1 MDNKLFISYTE
12 NDSEIIS
19 GLLKKLNS
27 NKIKISLD
35 NEEADI
41 YENWGR
47 RHRIDLEKST
57 VFIPLISRNY
67 LNSRKSLQEIGAAI
81 GAEKRILP
89 FQIEPL
95 HIPAFIVK
103 YSILDCSK
111 LSILKLQDLLVE
123 AICNELSIENV
134 DKLPGVSSNT
144 GNFTPTPTPM
154 SISRRYK

>member
-1 MDNKLFISYTE
+1 
-12 NDSEIIS
+12 
-19 GLLKKLNS
+19 
-27 NKIKISLD
+27 
-35 NEEADI
+35 
-41 YENWGR
+41 
-47 RHRIDLEKST
+47 
-57 VFIPLISRNY
+57 
-67 LNSRKSLQEIGAAI
+67 
-81 GAEKRILP
+81 
-89 FQIEPL
+89 L